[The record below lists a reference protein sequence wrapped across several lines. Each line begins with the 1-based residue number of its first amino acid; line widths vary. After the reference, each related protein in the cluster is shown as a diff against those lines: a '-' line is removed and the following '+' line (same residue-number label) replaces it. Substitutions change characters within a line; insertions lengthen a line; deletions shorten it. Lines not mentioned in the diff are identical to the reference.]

1 MINPI
6 LNRIKGNFLFIF
18 LSTISATCRFEIS
31 GIENLYQAIESGKP
45 LIGTSWHGMT
55 MMVIGS
61 LRKYIDLDSVV
72 TIIPDD
78 YRGDILEIF
87 ANKIGIYP
95 DKLNLDG
102 DNSMETS
109 RKLLRI
115 IRQISS
121 GRNFLIHPDGPAGP
135 AYVVKPG
142 LTAIAQKTGALI
154 MPMGGYCR
162 HAYHWDRW
170 DRYTWPLPFSKIQL
184 YVAKPF
190 TISRDIQDL
199 SPKNQELEII
209 LNKAAFHAAADYYEI
224 GRDHH

>member
-1 MINPI
+1 MNNP
-6 LNRIKGNFLFIF
+6 LVNRIKGNFLFVF
-18 LSTISATCRFEIS
+18 LSAISATCRFEIS
-31 GIENLYQAIESGKP
+31 GIENLHQALESGQP
-45 LIGTSWHGMT
+45 LIGTSWHGMI

-95 DKLNLDG
+95 EKLNLDG
-102 DNSMETS
+102 DNSMEMS
-109 RKLLRI
+109 RKLVRI

-121 GRNFLIHPDGPAGP
+121 GKNFLIHPDGPAGP
-135 AYVVKPG
+135 AYTVKPG

-162 HAYHWDRW
+162 HAYHWARW
-170 DRYTWPLPFSKIQL
+170 DRYTWPLPFSKVQL
-184 YVAKPF
+184 YVGKPF

-199 SPKNQELEII
+199 SHKNKELETI
-209 LNKAAFHAAADYYEI
+209 LNRAAFQAAADYYEI
-224 GRDHH
+224 GREHH

>member
-121 GRNFLIHPDGPAGP
+121 GRNFLIHPDGPADP

>member
-1 MINPI
+1 MNNPI
-6 LNRIKGNFLFIF
+6 VNCIKGNFLFVF

-31 GIENLYQAIESGKP
+31 GIENLNQALESGKP

-61 LRKYIDLDSVV
+61 LRNYIDLDSVV

-95 DKLNLDG
+95 EKLNLDG
-102 DNSMETS
+102 DNSMEMS
-109 RKLLRI
+109 RKLVRI
-115 IRQISS
+115 VRKISS

-142 LTAIAQKTGALI
+142 LTAIAQK
-154 MPMGGYCR
+154 
-162 HAYHWDRW
+162 
-170 DRYTWPLPFSKIQL
+170 Q
-184 YVAKPF
+184 
-190 TISRDIQDL
+190 
-199 SPKNQELEII
+199 
-209 LNKAAFHAAADYYEI
+209 
-224 GRDHH
+224 GR

>member
-72 TIIPDD
+72 TVIPED

>member
-1 MINPI
+1 MNNPI
-6 LNRIKGNFLFIF
+6 VNRFKGNFLSVF
-18 LSTISATCRFEIS
+18 LSAISATCRFKIS
-31 GIENLYQAIESGKP
+31 GIENLNTALESGKP

-61 LRKYIDLDSVV
+61 LRKYIELGSVV

-95 DKLNLDG
+95 EKLNLEG
-102 DNSMETS
+102 DNSMEMS
-109 RKLLRI
+109 RKLVRI

-162 HAYHWDRW
+162 NAYHWHRW
-170 DRYTWPLPFSKIQL
+170 DRYTWPLPFSKVQL
-184 YVAKPF
+184 YVGKPF
-190 TISRDIQDL
+190 SISRETKDL
-199 SPKNQELEII
+199 SRKNKELETI
-209 LNKAAFHAAADYYEI
+209 LNRVAFQAAADYYET
-224 GRDHH
+224 GNEHH